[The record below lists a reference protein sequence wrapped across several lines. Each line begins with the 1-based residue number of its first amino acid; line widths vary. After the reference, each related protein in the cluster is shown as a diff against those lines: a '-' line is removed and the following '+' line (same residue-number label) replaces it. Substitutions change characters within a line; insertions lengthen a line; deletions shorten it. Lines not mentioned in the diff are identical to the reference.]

1 MTASRGRSRAGGS
14 GTSGATGSRSGTR
27 RRGTEAPT
35 DTPLRVIGYV
45 RVSTEEQGRH
55 GHGLRAQIDHIRRYA
70 EANGWDLVTVMMD
83 VVSTRRTAR
92 MLGRAATI
100 SAVELGAGDAMLIRS
115 IDRVTRSV
123 KDGADLLAECADA
136 GVRLLSCDGYDS
148 ADEET
153 QLTANIKI
161 AVAQEE
167 RRLISRRTREGLA
180 RARAEGRKLGRK
192 STVREEVAAR
202 IVELCQA
209 GETYA
214 TIAAKLD
221 ADKVETPGGSP
232 HWRPAA
238 VRDIYRRAAEK
249 AAEQLQSLAGGQS

>member
-1 MTASRGRSRAGGS
+1 MDKTETAARGRIGAGGVTPAGRSRTGRQAGS
-14 GTSGATGSRSGTR
+14 DQTGAHS
-27 RRGTEAPT
+27 

-45 RVSTEEQGRH
+45 RVSTEDQGRH
-55 GHGLRAQIDHIRRYA
+55 GHGLRAQIDHIRRYS
-70 EANGWDLVTVMMD
+70 EAQGWDLVTVMMD

-123 KDGADLLAECADA
+123 KDGAELLAECADA
-136 GVRLLSCDGYDS
+136 GVRLLSCEGYDS

-180 RARAEGRKLGRK
+180 RARAEGKRLGRQ
-192 STVREEVAAR
+192 STVPEEVAAR
-202 IVELCQA
+202 IVECRRA
-209 GETYA
+209 GETFA
-214 TIAAKLD
+214 AIAAKLD
-221 ADKVETPGGSP
+221 ADNVPTPGGSS

-238 VRDIYRRAAEK
+238 VRAIAERAG
-249 AAEQLQSLAGGQS
+249 AAR

>member
-1 MTASRGRSRAGGS
+1 M
-14 GTSGATGSRSGTR
+14 
-27 RRGTEAPT
+27 
-35 DTPLRVIGYV
+35 IGYV
-45 RVSTEEQGRH
+45 RVSTEEQSRH
-55 GHGLRAQIDHIRRYA
+55 GHGLRAGIDYLSRYS

-100 SAVELGAGDAMLIRS
+100 TAVEMGAADAMLIRA

-123 KDGADLLAECADA
+123 KDGADLQAECRDA

-180 RARAEGRKLGRK
+180 RARAEGKRLGRQ
-192 STVREEVAAR
+192 STVPEEVAAR
-202 IVELCQA
+202 IVELRRA

-214 TIAAKLD
+214 GIATKLD
-221 ADKVETPGGSP
+221 ADNVETPGGSP
-232 HWRPAA
+232 RWRPAA
-238 VRDIYRRAAEK
+238 VRAIYQRSAEV
-249 AAEQLQSLAGGQS
+249 ES

>member
-1 MTASRGRSRAGGS
+1 MTASRGRSGAGGVTPAGRS
-14 GTSGATGSRSGTR
+14 RTGRHA
-27 RRGTEAPT
+27 RRGQTGAPT

-45 RVSTEEQGRH
+45 RVSTEEQGRD
-55 GHGLRAQIDHIRRYA
+55 GHGLRAGIDYLRRHC

-83 VVSTRRTAR
+83 VVSTRKTAR
-92 MLGRAATI
+92 MIGRAATVAAI
-100 SAVELGAGDAMLIRS
+100 EAGAGDAMLIRAM
-115 IDRVTRSV
+115 DRVTRSV

-180 RARAEGRKLGRK
+180 RARAEGKRLGRV
-192 STVREEVAAR
+192 STVSGEVAAR
-202 IVELCQA
+202 IVELRRA
-209 GETYA
+209 GETFA
-214 TIAAKLD
+214 AIAAKLD
-221 ADKVETPGGSP
+221 ADNVPTPGGSP

-238 VRDIYRRAAEK
+238 VRAIAER
-249 AAEQLQSLAGGQS
+249 SGS